1 MLSPTLR
8 HWRRCQFD
16 RRHGLPIFV
25 DDSLAAA
32 VIGTPI
38 TGWLAK
44 RSNGVIMFW
53 MSVLGHV
60 SGRRID
66 DPSPMSEIIA

>member
-1 MLSPTLR
+1 
-8 HWRRCQFD
+8 
-16 RRHGLPIFV
+16 LPIFV